1 MEILSRSAEE
11 TKNLAKEFV
20 KNMEEIGPVIVE
32 LVGDLGAGKTTFM
45 KGVGEFLDIKE
56 DIVSP
61 TFLIQRNYDIDFLNF
76 RKLIHIDAYRIEE
89 AKELSTI
96 DWENYSSKK
105 ENLIFIEWSQNLKR
119 DLESSY
125 KIFFSYV
132 NENERKIII
141 QKNEK

>member
-20 KNMEEIGPVIVE
+20 KNMKETGPIIVE

-45 KGVGEFLDIKE
+45 KGVGEFLGIKE

-61 TFLIQRNYDIDFLNF
+61 TFLIQRNYDIDFLDF
-76 RKLIHIDAYRIEE
+76 KKLIHIDAYRIEE

-119 DLESSY
+119 DLQSSY

>member
-20 KNMEEIGPVIVE
+20 KNMKETGPLIVE

-45 KGVGEFLDIKE
+45 KGVGEFLGIKE

-61 TFLIQRNYDIDFLNF
+61 TFLIQRNYDIDFLDF
-76 RKLIHIDAYRIEE
+76 KKLIHIDAYRIEE